1 VSGEIGRGGMG
12 VVCRAYD
19 PRLRREI
26 ALKLLPRAFVHDP
39 VARERFFTEAR
50 AASALDHPHI
60 CTIHDIGEVGDGRL
74 YLAMALYAGG
84 TLADRLAAGPLPVR
98 DALEIAKQIASAL
111 HVAHEAGIVHRDVK
125 PHNIA
130 FDERGAARLLDFG
143 VATLGAA
150 ADGAES
156 TAGTAAYMAPEQ
168 VLGEGMDRR
177 VDVWALGAV
186 LFEML
191 TVRRPFG
198 GEDRAAVLRAIR
210 EDAPSDVR
218 ELAPFVPRT
227 LARVVARAL
236 E

>member
-1 VSGEIGRGGMG
+1 MKDMDPARWRRLGELFARLREETPDARAHSLAELEADDPELAEEVRSLLEADASRGLLDAAPLPSVGELLAEPLPERIGPYVVSGEIGRGGMG

-98 DALEIAKQIASAL
+98 DALDRSSIAQ
-111 HVAHEAGIVHRDVK
+111 
-125 PHNIA
+125 
-130 FDERGAARLLDFG
+130 
-143 VATLGAA
+143 
-150 ADGAES
+150 
-156 TAGTAAYMAPEQ
+156 PE
-168 VLGEGMDRR
+168 
-177 VDVWALGAV
+177 
-186 LFEML
+186 
-191 TVRRPFG
+191 
-198 GEDRAAVLRAIR
+198 
-210 EDAPSDVR
+210 PSP
-218 ELAPFVPRT
+218 L
-227 LARVVARAL
+227 
-236 E
+236 